1 MNLFIVFQGITC
13 VPEIL
18 FRFILDSIISWDPIK
33 KFCSIFFIFLVRS
46 VKYFYKASSCRFFS
60 SSESDPPIKYP
71 RQISST
77 DKCSGI
83 DNCPSN
89 HYCYADHFVWYHIEI
104 KHFCLH
110 LIAFSDFPKILIN
123 YPLNLKGH
131 DFGSRLNKN
140 AKCCKSHSSQNHW
153 PFFSQQNA
161 LIFKILFCHDWSRDN
176 DCEFYIIHGIGTG
189 IGGHWLFD
197 DFLHDPAKSSCQT
210 KLSSELAMNMKLSMN
225 RISCLISISSFVF
238 FFVDVFAN
246 QDVYAKADVFF
257 YITGNIFDISFIVIT
272 RFLMNKCES

>member
-1 MNLFIVFQGITC
+1 MSVFLFIGI
-13 VPEIL
+13 
-18 FRFILDSIISWDPIK
+18 
-33 KFCSIFFIFLVRS
+33 RS
-46 VKYFYKASSCRFFS
+46 TNQ
-60 SSESDPPIKYP
+60 IP

-83 DNCPSN
+83 DNCSSN

-131 DFGSRLNKN
+131 DYGSRLNKN

-210 KLSSELAMNMKLSMN
+210 KLSSEIAMNMKLSMN

-238 FFVDVFAN
+238 FLLMYLPTKTSMLKLMYFSTLLG
-246 QDVYAKADVFF
+246 
-257 YITGNIFDISFIVIT
+257 IHLIFPSLLYRDFWWTNVSHNWPDYGI
-272 RFLMNKCES
+272 